1 MPQASHQ
8 NDPSS
13 FDGHIDET
21 NVPGFMGER
30 FVKPHEDQDCLN
42 PLEKFMDQ
50 VNRIPEAI
58 AAVIEG
64 EHVTYQELNH
74 RANQLSHWLQRKEIG
89 PETIVGVCLDRSIS
103 LVLAILGVIKAG
115 GCLLPLEP
123 SYPRNRLTYMVED
136 CQPIMV
142 LTQEG
147 YFDVFQN
154 CVSPPIRINT
164 IENNLTRESSQNPAN
179 LLRTG
184 NLRVI
189 FYTSGS
195 TGQPKGVM
203 EIYHKVI
210 PTSDSDQM
218 QDPDEAQLL
227 KVASTDRM
235 LVKCPMS
242 FAPFLWELM
251 SPLFAGGT
259 AILAPPGGEQD
270 FSDLIRLITNESV
283 TVSHFVPSSL
293 RVLLDQPDI
302 QRCTSLTS
310 VCCSGEI
317 LPDMLREHFFANL
330 NADIFL
336 TYAATEAPG
345 ATWVHLHRNNFRQPL
360 KLDQQKTTKVYVL
373 DSKGNPVPVQKK
385 GELYVEASERVRGYF
400 HQPGLTAEKF
410 VPDPFRSTPGTRLY
424 RTGDLADHLP
434 NGNFHVVGRK
444 DQQVKIRGFR
454 IELGEI
460 EASLRQHPHVQ
471 EAALL
476 SCKDSLEDNRLVAY
490 VLLASDRPPDASLL
504 RTYLRTQLPDYM
516 LPALF
521 IFLEVWPLTPNGKV
535 DKGALPVPEAA
546 DRTKEASYVAP
557 RNVLEELL
565 VEVWQEVIQFEGIGI
580 HENFFDLGGQSL
592 LATRVIARLRQALEL
607 DIPLRTL
614 FEHPTIAQFARVIDS
629 QLANVFPD
637 WPRDESPTS
646 GAPPTT

>member
-21 NVPGFMGER
+21 SVPGFSGESFGQR
-30 FVKPHEDQDCLN
+30 PEDQDCLD

-64 EHVTYQELNH
+64 EHVTYQELNR
-74 RANQLSHWLQRKEIG
+74 RANQLSHWLQRKGIG
-89 PETIVGVCLDRSIS
+89 TETIVGVCLDRSIS
-103 LVLAILGVIKAG
+103 LVLTILGVIKAG

-142 LTQEG
+142 LTQER
-147 YFDVFQN
+147 YFDLFQN
-154 CVSPPIRINT
+154 SITRPIRINT
-164 IENNLTRESSQNPAN
+164 IENNLTHESSQNPAN

-235 LVKCPMS
+235 LVKCSMS

-270 FSDLIRLITNESV
+270 FSYLIRLITNESV

-345 ATWVHLHRNNFRQPL
+345 ATWVHLHRDNFQQPL
-360 KLDQQKTTKVYVL
+360 KLNQQKTTKVYVL
-373 DSKGNPVPVQKK
+373 DSRGNLMPVQGQ
-385 GELYVEASERVRGYF
+385 GELYVEASERIRGYL
-400 HQPGLTAEKF
+400 HQPALTAEKF

-424 RTGDLADHLP
+424 RTGDLAKILSD
-434 NGNFHVVGRK
+434 GNFHVVGRK

-460 EASLRQHPHVQ
+460 EARLRQHPRVQ
-471 EAALL
+471 DVAVL
-476 SCKDSLEDNRLVAY
+476 SLKDSQGDNRLIAY
-490 VLLASDRPPDASLL
+490 ILHASDEPPEASLL
-504 RTYLRTQLPDYM
+504 RNYLLTQLPEYM

-521 IFLEVWPLTPNGKV
+521 MFLEVFPLTPNGKV
-535 DKGALPVPEAA
+535 DKGALPVPETA
-546 DRTKEASYVAP
+546 DRTQWTIYVAP
-557 RNVLEELL
+557 HNALEELL
-565 VEVWQEVIQFEGIGI
+565 AKIWMDLLKVDQIGV
-580 HENFFDLGGQSL
+580 HDNFFELGGHSL
-592 LATRVIARLRQALEL
+592 LATQVMARLRHILEL
-607 DIPLRTL
+607 AVPLRAL
-614 FEHPTIAQFARVIDS
+614 FEHPTVA
-629 QLANVFPD
+629 QLAKEIDNQLGNSFPD
-637 WPRDESPTS
+637 WPTN
-646 GAPPTT
+646 